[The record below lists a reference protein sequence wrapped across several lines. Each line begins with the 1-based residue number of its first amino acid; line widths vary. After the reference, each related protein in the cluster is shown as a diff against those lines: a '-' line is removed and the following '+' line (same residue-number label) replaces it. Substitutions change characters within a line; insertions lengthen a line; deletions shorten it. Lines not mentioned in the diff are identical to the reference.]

1 MSRLVEQEHGEAEE
15 LILRL
20 GEALAHF
27 GMPSH
32 RLEDRLTAL
41 TEYWGL
47 EGSFFAVPTSL
58 LIDLG
63 EGPRHRVRL
72 ARIRPSSIDLGKLES
87 LYDLTDEILTG
98 TLEPGQAIARVHE
111 IMMAPKRYGAA
122 IRWMGYLVASC
133 AATRFMG
140 GGVEEMLLGTL
151 AGAMLGTLSLLLGL
165 RATWSKMVEPL
176 GAMAVAFTTTVG
188 ANLFTSVD
196 VDKSL
201 LGGMIVLVP
210 GFTIA
215 ISVRELVGGH
225 TAAGTIRMASALM
238 TTLMLGFGVAFGYRL
253 GVLVAGEPIT
263 GSIVALPAWTAW
275 ALLPIA
281 SLNVALVFQV
291 PPKELFSVVLTACLG
306 YAALIFAAEPL
317 GRELAVFAAAFTV
330 GIVGNSLARI
340 RARPFGVA
348 RLPAL
353 LFLVPG
359 GLGFVSI
366 KRLFGGEAMDAMSS
380 AGQVGLVATALVTG
394 LMVADS
400 LMTTRRAGMA
410 ETG

>member
-1 MSRLVEQEHGEAEE
+1 VSATREQEHREAEE

-41 TEYWGL
+41 TEYLGL

-72 ARIRPSSIDLGKLES
+72 ARIRPSTIDLGKLEA
-87 LYDLTDEILTG
+87 LHELADELLAG
-98 TLEPGQAIARVHE
+98 RLNASQATARVRE
-111 IMMAPKRYGAA
+111 IMVEPKRYGAW
-122 IRWMGYLVASC
+122 IRWMAHLIASC

-140 GGVEEMLLGTL
+140 GGVNEMLLGTL
-151 AGAMLGTLSLLLGL
+151 AGAMLGSLSLLLDL
-165 RATWSKMVEPL
+165 RASWGRMVESL
-176 GAMAVAFTTTVG
+176 GAMIVAFTTIVG
-188 ANLFTSVD
+188 SSLFLTVD
-196 VDKSL
+196 VDKAL
-201 LGGMIVLVP
+201 LGGLIFLVP

-215 ISVRELVGGH
+215 IAVRELVSGH

-253 GVLVAGEPIT
+253 GVLVAGEPVA

-275 ALLPIA
+275 ALLPVA

-291 PPKELFSVVLTACLG
+291 HPRELLSVVVTACLG
-306 YAALIFAAEPL
+306 YAALTFAAEPL

-330 GIVGNSLARI
+330 GIIGNLFARL

-366 KRLFGGEAMDAMSS
+366 KRLFGGEAVDAMAS

-400 LMTTRRAGMA
+400 VMTARREGPSEAV
-410 ETG
+410 

>member
-1 MSRLVEQEHGEAEE
+1 VSELLEQGHGEAEE

-32 RLEDRLTAL
+32 RLEDRLMEL
-41 TEYWGL
+41 TEYFGL

-72 ARIRPSSIDLGKLES
+72 ARIRPSSIDLGKLEA
-87 LYDLTDEILTG
+87 LHELADELLAG
-98 TLEPGQAIARVHE
+98 ELGPARATTRIRE
-111 IMMAPKRYGAA
+111 IMIAPKRYGAW
-122 IRWMGYLVASC
+122 IRWMACLVASC

-140 GGVEEMLLGTL
+140 GGVNEMLLGTL

-165 RATWSKMVEPL
+165 RASWGKMIEPL
-176 GAMAVAFTTTVG
+176 GAMIVAFTAIVG
-188 ANLFTSVD
+188 STLFVTVD

-201 LGGMIVLVP
+201 LGGLIVLVP
-210 GFTIA
+210 GFSIA
-215 ISVRELVGGH
+215 ISVRELVSGH

-253 GVLVAGEPIT
+253 GVLVAGEPVS
-263 GSIVALPAWTAW
+263 GAIVALPPWTAW
-275 ALLPIA
+275 ALLPVA
-281 SLNVALVFQV
+281 ALNVALVFQV
-291 PPKELFSVVLTACLG
+291 HPRELFSVVVTACLG
-306 YAALIFAAEPL
+306 YAALTSAADPL
-317 GRELAVFAAAFTV
+317 GQELAVFAAAFTV
-330 GIVGNSLARI
+330 GIVGNLFARM

-366 KRLFGGEAMDAMSS
+366 KRLFGGEALDAMAS

-400 LMTTRRAGMA
+400 VMTARREGPVEAV
-410 ETG
+410 

>member
-1 MSRLVEQEHGEAEE
+1 MDEGVEQSRGETEE

-20 GEALAHF
+20 GEALAHC

-32 RLEDRLTAL
+32 RLEDRLTTL
-41 TEYWGL
+41 TEHLKL

-63 EGPRHRVRL
+63 TGTRHRVRL
-72 ARIRPSSIDLGKLES
+72 ARIRPSSIDLGRLEA
-87 LYDLTDEILTG
+87 LHELADELLADEVSPRLA
-98 TLEPGQAIARVHE
+98 LERVRAI
-111 IMMAPKRYGAA
+111 MDSPKRYGAW
-122 IRWMGYLVASC
+122 IRWLATLIASC

-140 GGVEEMLLGTL
+140 GGLDEMLLGTL
-151 AGAMLGTLSLLLGL
+151 AGAMLATLSLLLG
-165 RATWSKMVEPL
+165 RHPSSARMIEPL
-176 GAMAVAFTTTVG
+176 GAMLVAFTTVAG
-188 ANLFTSVD
+188 AGLFAAVD
-196 VDKSL
+196 VDKAL
-201 LGGMIVLVP
+201 LGGLIVLVP
-210 GFTIA
+210 GFSIA
-215 ISVRELVGGH
+215 IAVRELVSGH

-253 GVLVAGEPIT
+253 GLLLAGEPAVATIT
-263 GSIVALPAWTAW
+263 ALPQWTAW

-281 SLNVALVFQV
+281 ALNIALVFQV
-291 PPKELFSVVLTACLG
+291 HPRELLSVVVTACMG
-306 YAALIFAAEPL
+306 YLALTSAAEPM
-317 GRELAVFAAAFTV
+317 GRELAVFVAAFIV
-330 GIVGNSLARI
+330 GIVGNLFARL

-359 GLGFVSI
+359 GLGFLSI
-366 KRLFGGEAMDAMSS
+366 KRLFGGEAVDAMAS

-400 LMTTRRAGMA
+400 VMTVRREGPNEAV
-410 ETG
+410 